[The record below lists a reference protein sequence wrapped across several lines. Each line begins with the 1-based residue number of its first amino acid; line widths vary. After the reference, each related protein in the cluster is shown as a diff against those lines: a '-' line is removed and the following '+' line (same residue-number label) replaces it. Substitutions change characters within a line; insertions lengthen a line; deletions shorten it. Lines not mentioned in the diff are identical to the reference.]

1 MDNLYDLICPL
12 AQKTI
17 CLTYRGVVYSKK
29 NSKSIITNRRT
40 GKPQI
45 VSNQRAKAMEADM
58 VNQFQEQA
66 LIQGWET
73 GKGCIYCVA
82 IGIYAKDYT
91 RRDLDNQATSI
102 LDGLVAAGVIP
113 DDSTKYVR
121 SLLID
126 FLGVDKNDP
135 RAKIT
140 ILEMLP

>member
-1 MDNLYDLICPL
+1 MSNLYDLIYPL

-58 VNQFQEQA
+58 VDQFREQA
-66 LIQGWET
+66 LIRGWEPN
-73 GKGCIYCVA
+73 KDSIYHIA
-82 IGIYAKDYT
+82 ISIYAKDYT
-91 RRDLDNQATSI
+91 RRDLDNQATSV

-113 DDSTKYVR
+113 DDSTKYIR

-126 FLGVDKNDP
+126 YLGVDKNDP

>member
-1 MDNLYDLICPL
+1 
-12 AQKTI
+12 
-17 CLTYRGVVYSKK
+17 
-29 NSKSIITNRRT
+29 
-40 GKPQI
+40 
-45 VSNQRAKAMEADM
+45 M

-66 LIQGWET
+66 LVQGWET
-73 GKGCIYCVA
+73 DKGSIYCVT

-113 DDSTKYVR
+113 DDNTKYVR
-121 SLLID
+121 SLLISY
-126 FLGVDKNDP
+126 LGVDKNDP